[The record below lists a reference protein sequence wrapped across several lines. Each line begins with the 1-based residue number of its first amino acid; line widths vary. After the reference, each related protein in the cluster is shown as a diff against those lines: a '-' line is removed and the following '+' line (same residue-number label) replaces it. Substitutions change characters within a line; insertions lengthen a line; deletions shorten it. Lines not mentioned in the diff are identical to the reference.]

1 MSYADGDE
9 ILRIAR
15 EMDRRD
21 AVDLPA
27 PAATGDAALD
37 LLADRDALAEAMDPA
52 PDPGGWGALADDA
65 AFFEELAT
73 AIAEQSARDAAV
85 AEGAAPLITRA
96 EARALYDEYIYRQY
110 LQAEEDCNGYLLN
123 AKGKAA
129 GRDPVALFSGPARI
143 AHANASDELK
153 QWWADHGRLTQA
165 EFIEKATGQ
174 AQRWASGARH
184 NEADHQN
191 KR

>member
-1 MSYADGDE
+1 
-9 ILRIAR
+9 
-15 EMDRRD
+15 
-21 AVDLPA
+21 
-27 PAATGDAALD
+27 
-37 LLADRDALAEAMDPA
+37 
-52 PDPGGWGALADDA
+52 
-65 AFFEELAT
+65 
-73 AIAEQSARDAAV
+73 
-85 AEGAAPLITRA
+85 
-96 EARALYDEYIYRQY
+96 
-110 LQAEEDCNGYLLN
+110 LLN